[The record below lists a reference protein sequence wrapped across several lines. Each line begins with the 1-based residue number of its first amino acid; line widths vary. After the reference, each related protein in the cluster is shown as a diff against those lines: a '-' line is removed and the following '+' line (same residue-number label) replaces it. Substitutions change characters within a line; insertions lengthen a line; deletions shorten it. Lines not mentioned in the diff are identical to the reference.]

1 MEDNQYSN
9 SNLDS
14 LILYDATV
22 RDILRVREIELHRY
36 GLTHVQARVFYL
48 LLKNQEPVKIS
59 NISVMLSRKP
69 HSTSELIS
77 RMEKNGLV
85 KKTKVPPGRT
95 TIVSITEKG
104 REIYG
109 NLSRKSLEM
118 VFSVLNEEERKQV
131 DDHMGRLRAKARDL
145 LGMDHVPPF
154 LA

>member
-1 MEDNQYSN
+1 MEDNQYN
-9 SNLDS
+9 SAILDS
-14 LILYDATV
+14 LVLYDATV
-22 RDILRVREIELHRY
+22 RDILRVREIELHQY

-48 LLKNQEPVKIS
+48 LLKMKEPVKIS
-59 NISVMLSRKP
+59 DISVMLSRKP

-85 KKTKVPPGRT
+85 KKTRVPPGRT

-104 REIYG
+104 RDIWG
-109 NLSRKSLEM
+109 NLPRKSLEM
-118 VFSVLNEEERKQV
+118 VFSALNDEERQQI
-131 DDHMGRLRAKARDL
+131 DEYMGRLRGQARDL